1 MQQDR
6 QLELILIELI
16 SSRICHDLVGPV
28 GAVNAGA
35 ELMDEAGGTDD
46 EALALMRRSGQE
58 AQRRL
63 QLFRMA
69 YGRAGNSVDASTLH
83 KTVTQAYEADGKVR
97 LVWTDYRG
105 IDAVTGRVV
114 LNMIMMAREALPFGG
129 EISVQ
134 HDSEKKIRVV
144 AQGKRAAIRSEI
156 EKVLSGPVDP
166 QELDPRNIQG
176 FFARNLAEKMGRTLA
191 VEAKENSV
199 TLIYV

>member
-63 QLFRMA
+63 QLFRLA
-69 YGRAGNSVDASTLH
+69 YGRAGNSVDAATMR
-83 KTVTQAYEADGKVR
+83 KTVTQAYEADGKVT
-97 LVWTDYRG
+97 LEWDSDTG
-105 IDAVTGRVV
+105 IDATTARVV

-134 HDSEKKIRVV
+134 CDSGAKIRVI
-144 AQGKRAAIRSEI
+144 ARGKRAAIRPEI
-156 EKVLSGPVDP
+156 ENVLSGPVDP
-166 QELDPRNIQG
+166 EDLDPRNIQG
-176 FFARNLAEKMGRTLA
+176 FFARNLAERLGKHLQ
-191 VEAKENSV
+191 VEAEENSV

>member
-35 ELMDEAGGTDD
+35 ELMDEAGGSDD

-63 QLFRMA
+63 QLFRLA
-69 YGRAGNSVDASTLH
+69 YGRAGNSVDAATMR
-83 KTVTQAYEADGKVR
+83 KTVMQAYEADGKVT
-97 LVWTDYRG
+97 LAWDG
-105 IDAVTGRVV
+105 NIDMDAATARVV
-114 LNMIMMAREALPFGG
+114 LNMVMMAREALPFGG
-129 EISVQ
+129 EIAVSC
-134 HDSEKKIRVV
+134 DSGAKINVTAR
-144 AQGKRAAIRSEI
+144 GKRAAIRPEI
-156 EKVLSGPVDP
+156 ENVLSGPVDP
-166 QELDPRNIQG
+166 QDLDPRNIQG
-176 FFARNLAEKMGRTLA
+176 FFARNLAERLGRQLQ
-191 VEAKENSV
+191 VVGEESSV

>member
-35 ELMDEAGGTDD
+35 ELMEEAGGTDD
-46 EALALMRRSGQE
+46 EALGLMRRSGQE

-63 QLFRMA
+63 QLFRLA
-69 YGRAGNSVDASTLH
+69 YGRAGNSVDASTMH
-83 KTVTQAYEADGKVR
+83 KTVMQAYDADGKVTLDWADHR
-97 LVWTDYRG
+97 D

-129 EISVQ
+129 DICVQ
-134 HDSEKKIRVV
+134 CDSDRNIRVR
-144 AQGKRAAIRSEI
+144 AQGKRAAIRPEI

-166 QELDPRNIQG
+166 QDLDPRNIQG
-176 FFARNLAEKMGRTLA
+176 FFARNLAERLGKRLV
-191 VEAKENSV
+191 VEAEENSV

>member
-35 ELMDEAGGTDD
+35 ELMDEAGGSDD

-63 QLFRMA
+63 QLFRLA
-69 YGRAGNSVDASTLH
+69 YGRAGNSVDAATMR
-83 KTVTQAYEADGKVR
+83 KTVMQAYEADGKVT
-97 LVWTDYRG
+97 LVWESD
-105 IDAVTGRVV
+105 IDMDAVTARVV
-114 LNMIMMAREALPFGG
+114 LNMVMMAREALPFGG
-129 EISVQ
+129 EIAVSC
-134 HDSEKKIRVV
+134 DSGAKINVIAR
-144 AQGKRAAIRSEI
+144 GKRAAIRPEI
-156 EKVLSGPVDP
+156 ENVLSGPVDP
-166 QELDPRNIQG
+166 QDLDPRNIQG
-176 FFARNLAEKMGRTLA
+176 FFARNLAERLGRQLQ
-191 VEAKENSV
+191 VVSEESSV

>member
-63 QLFRMA
+63 QLFRLA
-69 YGRAGNSVDASTLH
+69 YGRAGNSVDASTMH
-83 KTVTQAYEADGKVR
+83 KTITQAYEADGKVS
-97 LVWTDYRG
+97 LDWADYRT
-105 IDAVTGRVV
+105 IDAVTGRIV

-129 EISVQ
+129 DISVQ
-134 HDSEKKIRVV
+134 CDSGQEIRVI
-144 AQGKRAAIRSEI
+144 AQGKRAAIRPEI

-166 QELDPRNIQG
+166 NDLDPRNIQG
-176 FFARNLAEKMGRTLA
+176 FFARNLAERLGKGVR